1 MGVVYP
7 FAYLDSELIYLF
19 LVIAIMSLDMNAFQS
34 NLYSAFFSLIGLQWV
49 KSARIKMVTL
59 VFIKTDNCYS
69 SFLC

>member
-34 NLYSAFFSLIGLQWV
+34 NPYSAFFSLIGLQWV

-69 SFLC
+69 RFLC